1 MFRRDQMYGIVDPSA
16 PGHSTE
22 SGSGVGQVL
31 IHRVS
36 TLYSSTDAITV
47 FSEPECETTRES
59 PP

>member
-1 MFRRDQMYGIVDPSA
+1 MFRRDHMYRIVDPSA

-36 TLYSSTDAITV
+36 ALYSSTDAVT
-47 FSEPECETTRES
+47 FSFEPGYEATWES

>member
-1 MFRRDQMYGIVDPSA
+1 MYRIVDPSA

-36 TLYSSTDAITV
+36 ALYSSTDAVT
-47 FSEPECETTRES
+47 FSFEPGYEATWES